1 MQTGFILFTGD
12 FMQSK
17 SEPYISAVIYQFVV
31 CIIIVVAVV
40 AVKYISKDAY
50 SEIKTYYEQ
59 NIKQTTTLQ
68 EVLDAKGIGDK

>member
-1 MQTGFILFTGD
+1 MQTGFILFMGD

-31 CIIIVVAVV
+31 CVIIVVAVV
-40 AVKYISKDAY
+40 VVKYISKDAY
-50 SEIKTYYEQ
+50 SEIKNYYEQ